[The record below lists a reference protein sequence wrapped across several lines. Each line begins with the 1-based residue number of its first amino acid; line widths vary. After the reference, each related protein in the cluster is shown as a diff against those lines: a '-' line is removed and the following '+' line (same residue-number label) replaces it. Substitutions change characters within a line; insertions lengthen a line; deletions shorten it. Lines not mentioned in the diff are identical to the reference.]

1 MPSLKSSTGFQLGI
15 PRRLWIFL
23 TILAAENTLAVQL
36 PHPWFNMYLYRGLP
50 IVFGLALIF
59 FGRIPFRSAF
69 LPDEP
74 IRIAPAAWHGAT
86 LALLASLE
94 VILLQRFGTE
104 PAGPALRAAVALWL
118 YLFPVLAA
126 TLILSFL
133 SLRKVLALGRSLRS
147 AWLYAAVSAALV
159 VFLREKFRLAW
170 GTSTS
175 SLGSAAL
182 TAAFN
187 EAQWLLRRI
196 YPVVVQ
202 DPASHLLGTDRF
214 LVIVGGTCS
223 GLEGLAL
230 MSAFSAVWL
239 IYARH
244 ELRIARAL
252 LLVPVALGLMW
263 ALNLVRLVALIAIGD
278 AGHPAIA
285 TQGFHSE
292 AGWIAFNLVSL
303 GFLLTA
309 QQIQWF
315 RKAIPYS
322 PQSSGTSSLP
332 DSSRFVNL
340 PAIYLGPFLAITAAS
355 VLSQAASAG
364 FDRFYALRLAAALG
378 VLWLYRREY
387 QRLDWHFGA
396 LGPCVGLGVAAMWL
410 GIRPLLA
417 HWGVAGVEI
426 DGTAA
431 GLAAISLRERTFWVA
446 CRVLSAVIT
455 VPIAE
460 ELAFRGYLARRFMDP
475 DPERVPFSRLSVPA
489 IAASSLAFGV
499 VHGHM
504 WLAGTLAG
512 VAFAMVARRKDR
524 FGEAVAAHA
533 VANLAIA
540 IVALARHDYNLW

>member
-1 MPSLKSSTGFQLGI
+1 MPLTGRTGFRLGI

-23 TILAAENTLAVQL
+23 LILAGENTLAVQL

-59 FGRIPFRSAF
+59 FGRRPFRTAF
-69 LPDEP
+69 LPSEP
-74 IRIAPAAWHGAT
+74 IRAVPAAWHVAT
-86 LALLASLE
+86 LALLALLE
-94 VILLQRFGTE
+94 VVLLLHLGTA
-104 PAGPALRAAVALWL
+104 PVGPALRTAAGLWL
-118 YLFPVLAA
+118 GLFPVLAA

-133 SLRKVLALGRSLRS
+133 SFSKVLELGRALKS
-147 AWLYAAVSAALV
+147 AWLYAAIAAALV

-175 SLGSAAL
+175 RLGSVAL

-187 EAQWLLRRI
+187 ESQWLLRRF
-196 YPVVVQ
+196 YPIVVQ

-239 IYARH
+239 FYARR
-244 ELRIARAL
+244 ELRIGRAL

-263 ALNLVRLVALIAIGD
+263 ALNLLRLVALIAIGD

-303 GFLLTA
+303 GFLFTA

-315 RKAIPYS
+315 RKAVSYPI
-322 PQSSGTSSLP
+322 QANGTSSLP
-332 DSSRFVNL
+332 DNSRFMNL
-340 PAIYLGPFLAITAAS
+340 PAVYLGPFLAITAAS

-364 FDRFYALRLAAALG
+364 FDRLYALRLVAALG
-378 VLWLYRREY
+378 ILWLYRREY
-387 QRLDWHFGA
+387 GRLDWHFGA
-396 LGPCVGLGVAAMWL
+396 LGPLVGLGVAAMWL
-410 GIRPLLA
+410 GLQSLLA
-417 HWGVAGVEI
+417 HMGFAGPGN
-426 DGTAA
+426 DATAM
-431 GLAAISLRERTFWVA
+431 GLAAVSPVERTFWMA
-446 CRVLSAVIT
+446 CRVLAAVIT
-455 VPIAE
+455 VPVAE
-460 ELAFRGYLARRFMDP
+460 ELAFRGYLARRWMDP
-475 DPERVPFSRLSVPA
+475 DPERVPFARLSVPA
-489 IAASSLAFGV
+489 IAVSSVAFGL

-504 WLAGTLAG
+504 WLPGILAG
-512 VAFAMVARRKDR
+512 VAFALVARSKGR

-540 IVALARHDYNLW
+540 VAALTRHDFTLW